1 MFLFQM
7 LTNAVLLLL
16 YAIEIPTAPILVD
29 RISVPASQ
37 DIQAMEKH
45 AKVGLKTFG
54 EQRGLGK
61 SFNSTSCGNKFEE
74 TFLAN
79 FSLIRHGDH

>member
-16 YAIEIPTAPILVD
+16 YVTAMPTAPILVD
-29 RISVPASQ
+29 RISVPAGQ

-45 AKVGLKTFG
+45 AKVGLKM
-54 EQRGLGK
+54 
-61 SFNSTSCGNKFEE
+61 SS
-74 TFLAN
+74 
-79 FSLIRHGDH
+79 

>member
-16 YAIEIPTAPILVD
+16 YVTAMPSAPILVG

-37 DIQAMEKH
+37 DTRAMEKH
-45 AKVGLKTFG
+45 AKVGLKMSG
-54 EQRGLGK
+54 
-61 SFNSTSCGNKFEE
+61 
-74 TFLAN
+74 
-79 FSLIRHGDH
+79 